1 MNSAMWSG
9 PGSRTWE
16 KMETWMLGTAAAT
29 VLKVSEAGNRSRR
42 ASLGLGDVDSG
53 PTSLG

>member
-1 MNSAMWSG
+1 
-9 PGSRTWE
+9 
-16 KMETWMLGTAAAT
+16 METWMLGTAAAT